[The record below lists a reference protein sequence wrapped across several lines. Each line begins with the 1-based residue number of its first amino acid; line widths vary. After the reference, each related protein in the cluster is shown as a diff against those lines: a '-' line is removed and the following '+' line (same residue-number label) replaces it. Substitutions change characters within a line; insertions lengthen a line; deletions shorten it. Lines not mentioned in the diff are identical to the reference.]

1 MKRFGLAVAAVLALL
16 LLVFLPAIVVAE
28 APSAEEVVTSLGIY
42 PAGDH
47 VRVDLGGRPVRYNVI
62 RVCSEPEDC
71 YQFFW
76 SLGRQEGILFSKETT
91 SFWFGE
97 GRDPSR
103 VWGLVTADFWRSRA
117 GVTFSRTETGSEV
130 SVANNAFWQ
139 IYRVRTGEGLEV
151 NVLPDQEF
159 VFRGGLCGIIE
170 VWENDYCLLQ
180 FAWDCNNGLC
190 DWPTPAP
197 TATPTHLPL
206 STPTPTLTQLPLFK
220 KIRLPLIL
228 SGKSPK
234 PRATP
239 TLTLTHLPLATPT
252 PTLTHLPLA
261 TPTCTPTAT
270 PQIEF
275 APLRR
280 WR

>member
-28 APSAEEVVTSLGIY
+28 APSVKKVTFFSIW
-42 PAGDH
+42 PENRRH
-47 VRVDLGGRPVRYNVI
+47 VRVELRRSYSPSRDRVRI
-62 RVCSEPEDC
+62 CDPEGC
-71 YQFFW
+71 FQAVW
-76 SLGRQEGILFSKETT
+76 SLGQWEGVWLGRETT
-91 SFWFGE
+91 SLWLGE
-97 GRDPSR
+97 GEDPTR
-103 VWGLVTADFWRSRA
+103 VWGIVSADLWRLGA
-117 GVTFSRTETGSEV
+117 GITFSRVENETGV
-130 SVANNAFWQ
+130 SVTNVSKRT
-139 IYRVRTGEGLEV
+139 YRVRTGEGLEV
-151 NVLPDQEF
+151 DVLPDQEF
-159 VFRGGLCGIIE
+159 VFRGGLCGIVE
-170 VWENDYCLLQ
+170 VWESKQRCLLQ
-180 FAWDCNNGLC
+180 FVWGCNSGLA
-190 DWPTPAP
+190 DWPEE
-197 TATPTHLPL
+197 L
-206 STPTPTLTQLPLFK
+206 TPTPTLTQLPLFK

-252 PTLTHLPLA
+252 
-261 TPTCTPTAT
+261 CTPTAT